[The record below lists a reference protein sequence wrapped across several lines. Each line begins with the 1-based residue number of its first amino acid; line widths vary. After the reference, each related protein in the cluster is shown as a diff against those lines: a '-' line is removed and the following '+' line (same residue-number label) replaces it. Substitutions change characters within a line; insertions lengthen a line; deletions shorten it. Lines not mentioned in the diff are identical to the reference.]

1 MSIAIFN
8 QEAVLELGNRRFPN
22 RRKRLRAPMGTLWH
36 LCRDDGLDADGI
48 VDELKE
54 IRLLR
59 RIAVVHEKA
68 RRDLATIRIK
78 HMPGVLATDPPSSRD
93 HLPPVPV
100 VAKQLNNAFHAVHFL
115 PTIRRHFPRR

>member
-1 MSIAIFN
+1 MAWEPRTDF
-8 QEAVLELGNRRFPN
+8 QY
-22 RRKRLRAPMGTLWH
+22 
-36 LCRDDGLDADGI
+36 LCWDDGLDADGI

-68 RRDLATIRIK
+68 RRDLAVDGIE
-78 HMPGVLATDPPSSRD
+78 HVPGVPASDPPPPRD